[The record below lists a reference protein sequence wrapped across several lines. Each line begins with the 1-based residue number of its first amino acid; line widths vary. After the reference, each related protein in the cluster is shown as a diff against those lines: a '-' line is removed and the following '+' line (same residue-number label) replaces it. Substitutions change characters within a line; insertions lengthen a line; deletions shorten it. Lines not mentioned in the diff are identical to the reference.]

1 MIDYAAARADMITHL
16 RREIHDKRV
25 LVAMAGIP
33 RELFVPEKD
42 RKLAYTDQPLPIDA
56 GQTVSQPYITAYMTE
71 NLELKGTEK
80 VLEIGTGSGYQTAV
94 LAALASR
101 VISVERIPSLMKSA
115 QTLLKKLG
123 YNNIEIHEAGEELGW
138 TAEMPYDAII
148 VTAGA
153 PEIPEDLLKQL
164 APGGRMIIPVGP
176 RLTQELVKITKDQNG
191 IHTQKL
197 GGCRFVPLI
206 GKDAWQN

>member
-1 MIDYAAARADMITHL
+1 MKDYAAARADLISHL
-16 RREIHDKRV
+16 RKEIRDNRV
-25 LVAMAGIP
+25 LDVMAALP

-42 RKLAYTDQPLPIDA
+42 RQLAYTDQPLPIDA
-56 GQTVSQPYITAYMTE
+56 GQTVSQPFITAYMTE
-71 NLELKGTEK
+71 SLELKGTEK

-101 VISVERIPSLMKSA
+101 VISVERIPALMKSSQA
-115 QTLLKKLG
+115 LLKKLG
-123 YNNIEIHEAGEELGW
+123 YKNIEFHEAGEELGW
-138 TAEMPYDAII
+138 KAEAPYDAII

-153 PEIPEDLLKQL
+153 PDVPEDLLKQL
-164 APGGRMIIPVGP
+164 APGGRMIIPIGP
-176 RLTQELVKITKDQNG
+176 RLTQELVKITKDENG